1 MTTTDYKNEEV
12 DAVYERTDELLDK
25 ETKDKD
31 YILVM
36 EDWNEGKKTCLRDIT
51 DQDIGMIDE
60 KRRGVLQ
67 TYVLCT
73 VTFCRRF
80 NKRKQYLSS
89 IRDMTVVVYVTGGA
103 NQYGGLI
110 RRHRKTEVN

>member
-51 DQDIGMIDE
+51 D
-60 KRRGVLQ
+60 
-67 TYVLCT
+67 
-73 VTFCRRF
+73 
-80 NKRKQYLSS
+80 
-89 IRDMTVVVYVTGGA
+89 
-103 NQYGGLI
+103 
-110 RRHRKTEVN
+110 